1 MIGVFMTHT
10 NMIEAAKIAIR
21 ESSPQSSVYVGTDSI
36 RFRKNKQWYAKYS
49 TVVIVHMDSKKG
61 CRLFHESI
69 DMPDYGNMKQ
79 RLLTEVQM
87 AVTTATE
94 IIDII
99 GDRHLEIHLDIN
111 PNPKHKS
118 SVAVKEAL
126 GWVKGSLGLDAKIKP
141 SAFAATHAADHAVR
155 HLN

>member
-1 MIGVFMTHT
+1 
-10 NMIEAAKIAIR
+10 MIEEAKQAILD
-21 ESSPQSSVYVGTDSI
+21 SSKESSVYIGCDSI
-36 RFRKNKQWYAKYS
+36 RFRKNKMWYAKYS
-49 TVVIVHMDSKKG
+49 TVIIVHMDSKRG
-61 CRLFHESI
+61 CKLFHSSI
-69 DMPDYGNMKQ
+69 DMPDYGNLKQ

-87 AVTTATE
+87 AVSTATE
-94 IIDII
+94 IIDVI
-99 GDRHLEIHLDIN
+99 GDRHMEIHLDIN

-141 SAFAATHAADHAVR
+141 SSFAATHAADHAVR

>member
-1 MIGVFMTHT
+1 
-10 NMIEAAKIAIR
+10 MIEEAKKAILD
-21 ESSPQSSVYVGTDSI
+21 SSQSSSIYIGCDSI

-69 DMPDYGNMKQ
+69 DMPDYGNLKQ
-79 RLLTEVQM
+79 RLLTEVQH
-87 AVTTATE
+87 AVATATE
-94 IIDII
+94 IIDVI

-111 PNPKHKS
+111 SDPKHKS

-126 GWVKGSLGLDAKIKP
+126 GWVKGSLGLDAKITP

>member
-1 MIGVFMTHT
+1 
-10 NMIEAAKIAIR
+10 MIEEAKQAIL
-21 ESSPQSSVYVGTDSI
+21 ESSQESSVYIGCDSI

-61 CRLFHESI
+61 CRLFHESV
-69 DMPDYGNMKQ
+69 DMPDYGNLKQ
-79 RLLTEVQM
+79 RLLTEVQH

-94 IIDII
+94 IIEVL
-99 GDRHLEIHLDIN
+99 GDRHMEIHLDIN

-126 GWVKGSLGLDAKIKP
+126 GWVKGSLGIDAKIKP